1 MWTAPEQSGVS
12 ARANA
17 VAEVALYLAAEPED
31 QVSSFLKFW
40 RDKMEAEIVA
50 LAPGERSLFVWKV
63 IEDTMRRVRAIE
75 SGAPAEQNRTVH

>member
-1 MWTAPEQSGVS
+1 MTV
-12 ARANA
+12 N
-17 VAEVALYLAAEPED
+17 EVALFLAVEPED

-50 LAPGERSLFVWKV
+50 LAPGERSLFIWKI